1 VDGAFFVSGLI
12 LWAKQRFWQPVYLAA
27 GRCFLYQDGSA
38 VIKRRENCV
47 MSESYRDKYS
57 IGFHNLADMMDY
69 HATQTRQSQWE
80 RADVNSLCVEPLDES
95 APLYSSFSSFALCV
109 SDDAVKDTARNLG
122 LAIKMNGAYYPVR
135 DTAYKSLTD
144 RAKIGGT
151 SLPKLQRESLARAI
165 NDCLAT
171 QKKARAL
178 LLIRDQKVS
187 AVHSGDEKD
196 YSILPID
203 ELMTGLKAKL
213 DERFTGNAFDA
224 GYSDHSLTSAAWS
237 LPDQKDD
244 LLGSYHKT
252 LAAQGKAALVAKLMP
267 GIRFSTSDTGFAS
280 AKVSALLLGMRYPIH
295 IGGMLATEHR
305 DQSKVGDFLNSLDML
320 FAQFEDSVKRLEM
333 LTTVFLDYPVNAMT
347 AVCKK
352 LAMPKKA
359 ALEAVSMFEMAYGG
373 TTATAHDI
381 FMAMQE
387 IMFMLKS
394 EKTSENKMLLL
405 EESMARALT
414 LNWSQYDLAKAVSW

>member
-1 VDGAFFVSGLI
+1 
-12 LWAKQRFWQPVYLAA
+12 
-27 GRCFLYQDGSA
+27 
-38 VIKRRENCV
+38 
-47 MSESYRDKYS
+47 MSESYQDSYTIHFLS
-57 IGFHNLADMMDY
+57 LADMMTY
-69 HATQTRQSQWE
+69 HAEQARCSQWE
-80 RADVNSLCVEPLDES
+80 RAEVNSLCVEPLDEGS
-95 APLYSSFSSFALCV
+95 PLYGDLSKFALCI
-109 SDDAVKDTARNLG
+109 SEDAVKDTAKNIG
-122 LAIKMNGAYYPVR
+122 LAIRMSGTHYPVR

-151 SLPKLQRESLARAI
+151 SLPKLSRQVLADTLNA
-165 NDCLAT
+165 CLAL
-171 QKKARAL
+171 QRNAKAL

-196 YSILPID
+196 YSVLPIG
-203 ELMTGLKAKL
+203 ELMEGIKSKL
-213 DERFTGNAFDA
+213 DERFPGSVFDS

-280 AKVSALLLGMRYPIH
+280 AKVSALLLGLRYPIH
-295 IGGMLATEHR
+295 IGGMVATEHR
-305 DQSKVGDFLNSLDML
+305 GQAKVGDFQNSLDML
-320 FAQFEDSVKRLEM
+320 FAQFEDSVARLEK
-333 LTTVFLDYPVNAMT
+333 LTTAYLDYPVNAMT

-352 LAMPKKA
+352 LSMPKKT
-359 ALEAVSMFEMAYGG
+359 ALEAVAMFEMAYGG
-373 TTATAHDI
+373 GKATAHDV

-394 EKTSENKMLLL
+394 ENTPESKMLLL

-414 LNWSQYDLAKAVSW
+414 LNWSHYDLAKAVNW